1 MASLSS
7 RFSNTVPRG
16 GTLKTIKVA
25 SRKRARRGDGDL
37 LREQIIEAAERL
49 LIKTGDEEAVSIR
62 AVAEAVGVTP
72 PSIYLHF
79 RDKDELIFSICE
91 RHFSRLDA
99 FIEKEGAKAKDPV
112 ESLIRRGKAY
122 VRFGIENPEQY
133 RILFMSKGSRSEENM
148 QPEELR
154 QSASFDHLMQAVQR
168 CLDTGAFSGEPLL
181 ISMGLWSV
189 VHGITSI
196 LISHP
201 HFPWPDNE
209 KLIDHVLRLQCA
221 GLQAG

>member
-1 MASLSS
+1 
-7 RFSNTVPRG
+7 
-16 GTLKTIKVA
+16 
-25 SRKRARRGDGDL
+25 

-62 AVAEAVGVTP
+62 AVADAVGVTP

-91 RHFSRLDA
+91 RHFTRLDA
-99 FIEKEGAKAKDPV
+99 FIEKEGAKSDDPV
-112 ESLIRRGKAY
+112 ESLILRGKAY
-122 VRFGIENPEQY
+122 IRFGIENPEQY
-133 RILFMSKGSRSEENM
+133 RILFMSKGSRSEGNM
-148 QPEELR
+148 GPEELR
-154 QSASFDHLMQAVQR
+154 QSASFDHLVQAVQR
-168 CLDTGAFSGEPLL
+168 CLDTGVFSGEPLL

-209 KLIDHVLRLQCA
+209 KLIDHVIRLQCA
-221 GLQAG
+221 GLQAEQNLRSKAK

>member
-1 MASLSS
+1 M
-7 RFSNTVPRG
+7 
-16 GTLKTIKVA
+16 LKTTKVA
-25 SRKRARRGDGDL
+25 SRRRARRGEGEL

-49 LIKTGDEEAVSIR
+49 LVKMGDEEAVSVR

-99 FIEKEGAKAKDPV
+99 FIEKEGAKSKDPV
-112 ESLIRRGKAY
+112 ESLILRGKAY
-122 VRFGIENPEQY
+122 IRFGIENPEQY
-133 RILFMSKGSRSEENM
+133 RTLFMSKGSRSEVNM

-154 QSASFDHLMQAVQR
+154 QSASFDHLVQAVQL
-168 CLDTGAFSGEPLL
+168 CLDVGAFSGEPLL

-209 KLIDHVLRLQCA
+209 KLIDHVLRLQCT

>member
-1 MASLSS
+1 MK
-7 RFSNTVPRG
+7 
-16 GTLKTIKVA
+16 GTLKTAKAVKVA
-25 SRKRARRGDGDL
+25 PRRRARRGEGER
-37 LREQIIEAAERL
+37 LRAQIIEAAEKL

-62 AVAEAVGVTP
+62 AVADAVGVTP

-91 RHFSRLDA
+91 RHFTRLDA
-99 FIEKEGAKAKDPV
+99 YIEKAGAKASDPI
-112 ESLIRRGKAY
+112 ESLILRGKAY

-133 RILFMSKGSRSEENM
+133 RILFMSKGARSEENM

-154 QSASFDHLMQAVQR
+154 QSASFDHLVQAVQR
-168 CLDTGAFSGEPLL
+168 GVDAGSFSGDPLL
-181 ISMGLWSV
+181 ISMGLWAV

-221 GLQAG
+221 GLTAGA

>member
-1 MASLSS
+1 
-7 RFSNTVPRG
+7 
-16 GTLKTIKVA
+16 
-25 SRKRARRGDGDL
+25 
-37 LREQIIEAAERL
+37 
-49 LIKTGDEEAVSIR
+49 VSVR
-62 AVAEAVGVTP
+62 AVAKAVGVTP

-99 FIEKEGAKAKDPV
+99 FIEKEGAKSEDPV
-112 ESLIRRGKAY
+112 ESLILRGKAY
-122 VRFGIENPEQY
+122 IRFGIENPEQY
-133 RILFMSKGSRSEENM
+133 RILFMSKGSRSEGNM
-148 QPEELR
+148 GPEELR
-154 QSASFDHLMQAVQR
+154 RSASFDHLVQAVQR
-168 CLDTGAFSGEPLL
+168 CLDAGVFSGEPLL

-221 GLQAG
+221 GLTATAG